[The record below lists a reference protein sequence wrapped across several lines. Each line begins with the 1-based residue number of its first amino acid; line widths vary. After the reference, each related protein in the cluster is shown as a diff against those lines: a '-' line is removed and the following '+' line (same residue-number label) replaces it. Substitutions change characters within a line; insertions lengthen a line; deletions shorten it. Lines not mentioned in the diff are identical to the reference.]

1 MESQPVRSWWHYS
14 VRREMFWDSSM
25 TVSLLK
31 ANLDRKQIFE
41 TDLVRDTETNSIPAE
56 TDVLTTIHF
65 IVIAAVVIL
74 PDNFGRHESNL
85 DCPYARHN
93 DNVHIKGS
101 Q

>member
-1 MESQPVRSWWHYS
+1 M
-14 VRREMFWDSSM
+14 RREMFWDSSM

-74 PDNFGRHESNL
+74 PEKTSAGTNQTLIVLIHDIMTM
-85 DCPYARHN
+85 CT
-93 DNVHIKGS
+93 
-101 Q
+101 

>member
-1 MESQPVRSWWHYS
+1 MESQPVRSWWQYS

-74 PDNFGRHESNL
+74 PEKTSAGTNQTLIVLIHDIMTM
-85 DCPYARHN
+85 CT
-93 DNVHIKGS
+93 
-101 Q
+101 